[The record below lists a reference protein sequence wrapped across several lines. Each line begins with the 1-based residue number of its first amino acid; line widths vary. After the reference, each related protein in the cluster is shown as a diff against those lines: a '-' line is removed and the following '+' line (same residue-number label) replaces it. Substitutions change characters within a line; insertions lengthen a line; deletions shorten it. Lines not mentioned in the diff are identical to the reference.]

1 MRKFVIVLIL
11 MATLPLMAK
20 GATADPRAEIETFNR
35 TLEQATRMM
44 DNRSTLA
51 LWAEDGVS
59 LLPSTKPIEGKAAIA
74 AFLEGVTAQIRGA
87 KMEKFELECFGI
99 DVSGD
104 LASEWCNE
112 HQVVVMPD
120 GKPPFDGRGKMLLV
134 LRRGTDG
141 HWRIERE
148 MWNQA

>member
-44 DNRSTLA
+44 DNKATLA

-148 MWNQA
+148 MRKQA